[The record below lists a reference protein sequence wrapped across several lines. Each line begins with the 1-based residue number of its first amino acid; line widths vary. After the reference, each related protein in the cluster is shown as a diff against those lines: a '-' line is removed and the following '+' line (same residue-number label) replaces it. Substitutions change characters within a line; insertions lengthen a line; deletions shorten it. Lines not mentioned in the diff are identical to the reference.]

1 MPTVLVVANETIGG
15 SNLLDAVRE
24 RAQADQSTRFR
35 LVVPRTRPRSGLVI
49 YDEAVRDAAQ
59 VRVDLARSYLAREG
73 LQVEGDVGDPDPFT
87 ATLDEVAGGG
97 IDEIIIS
104 TLPATSSG
112 WLKRDLV
119 ERIRDASGL
128 PVTHVVTDLAGEGLP
143 FEVTLVVANRTAN
156 TDSLLARLKE
166 KAAEHGGDN
175 VFIVVVP
182 LDSGE
187 GNASAAARARLGNT
201 LDRLRGEGLLAAG
214 MIGDPDPYVATM
226 NALQFYTV
234 DTVIISTLPESRS
247 GWLRQDLLARVRKAS
262 NIEIEHVVAE
272 RVPAA
277 NEAA

>member
-15 SNLLDAVRE
+15 AKLLEAVRE
-24 RAQADQSTRFR
+24 RAHADPSTRFR

-59 VRVDLARSYLAREG
+59 VRVDLARSFMAREG
-73 LQVEGDVGDPDPFT
+73 LQVEGEVGDPDPYT
-87 ATLDEVAGGG
+87 AVMDAIGDGG

-104 TLPATSSG
+104 TLPVTTSG

-119 ERIRDASGL
+119 ERVRDATGL
-128 PVTHVVTDLAGEGLP
+128 PVTHIVTDLAGEGLP
-143 FEVTLVVANRTAN
+143 FDVTLVVANRTAN
-156 TDSLLARLKE
+156 TDQLLARLKE

-201 LDRLRGEGLLAAG
+201 LDRLRSEGLLAAG

-247 GWLRQDLLARVRKAS
+247 GWLRQDLIARVRKAS
-262 NIEIEHVVAE
+262 NIEIEHLVADRE
-272 RVPAA
+272 TADKAA
-277 NEAA
+277 

>member
-15 SNLLDAVRE
+15 ANLLEAVRE
-24 RAQADQSTRFR
+24 KARADPSTRFR

-59 VRVDLARSYLAREG
+59 VRVDLARSFMAREG
-73 LQVEGDVGDPDPFT
+73 LQVDGEVGDPDPYT
-87 ATLDEVAGGG
+87 AVMDAIGDGGV
-97 IDEIIIS
+97 DEIIIS
-104 TLPATSSG
+104 TLPVTSSG
-112 WLKRDLV
+112 WLKRDLI
-119 ERIRDASGL
+119 ERVRDATGL

-143 FEVTLVVANRTAN
+143 FGVTLVVANRTAN
-156 TDSLLARLKE
+156 TEPLLARLKE
-166 KAAEHGGDN
+166 KAAEHDGDN

-201 LDRLRGEGLLAAG
+201 LDRLRSEGLLAAG
-214 MIGDPDPYVATM
+214 MIGDPDPYAATM

-247 GWLRQDLLARVRKAS
+247 GWLRQDLIARVRKAS
-262 NIEIEHVVAE
+262 NIEIEHIVSE
-272 RVPAA
+272 RGTADQAA
-277 NEAA
+277 

>member
-15 SNLLDAVRE
+15 ANLLAAVRE
-24 RAQADQSTRFR
+24 RAQADPTTRFR
-35 LVVPRTRPRSGLVI
+35 LVVPRSRPRSGLVI
-49 YDEAVRDAAQ
+49 YDDAVLDAAQ
-59 VRVDLARSYLAREG
+59 VRVDLARSFMAREG
-73 LQVEGDVGDPDPFT
+73 LQVDGEPGDPDPYT
-87 ATLDEVAGGG
+87 ATMDAFRDGG

-119 ERIRDASGL
+119 ERIRDATGV
-128 PVTHVVTDLAGEGLP
+128 PVSHVVTDLAGEGLP
-143 FEVTLVVANRTAN
+143 FGVTLVIANHTAA
-156 TDSLLARLKE
+156 TDQLLARLKE
-166 KAAEHGGDN
+166 KAAEHDGDN

-201 LDRLRGEGLLAAG
+201 LDKLRAEGLLAAG

-247 GWLRQDLLARVRKAS
+247 GWLRQDLIARVRKAS
-262 NIEIEHVVAE
+262 NIEVEHLVAE
-272 RVPAA
+272 RASAEQAA
-277 NEAA
+277 

>member
-15 SNLLDAVRE
+15 ANLLEAVRE
-24 RAQADQSTRFR
+24 KAQADPNTRFR
-35 LVVPRTRPRSGLVI
+35 LLVPRTRPRSGLVI

-73 LQVEGDVGDPDPFT
+73 LQVEGEVGDPDPYT
-87 ATLDEVAGGG
+87 AVMDEVSAGG

-104 TLPATSSG
+104 TLPTTSSG

-119 ERIRDASGL
+119 ERIRDATGL
-128 PVTHVVTDLAGEGLP
+128 TVKHVVTDLAGEGLP

-156 TDSLLARLKE
+156 TDQLIGRLTE
-166 KAAEHGGDN
+166 KAAEHDGDN

-201 LDRLRGEGLLAAG
+201 LDRLRSEGLLAAG
-214 MIGDPDPYVATM
+214 MIGDPDPFVATM

-247 GWLRQDLLARVRKAS
+247 GWLRQDLIARVRKAS
-262 NIEIEHVVAE
+262 NIEVEHLVAD
-272 RVPAA
+272 RVPATEPA
-277 NEAA
+277 

>member
-15 SNLLDAVRE
+15 ANLLEAVRE
-24 RAQADQSTRFR
+24 KAHADPSTRFR

-59 VRVDLARSYLAREG
+59 VRVDLARSFMAREG
-73 LQVEGDVGDPDPFT
+73 LQVEGEVGDPDPYT
-87 ATLDEVAGGG
+87 AVMDAIGESPV
-97 IDEIIIS
+97 DEIIVS

-119 ERIRDASGL
+119 ERVRDATGL
-128 PVTHVVTDLAGEGLP
+128 PVTHIVTDLAGEGLP
-143 FEVTLVVANRTAN
+143 FDVTLVVANRTAN
-156 TDSLLARLKE
+156 TEPLLARLKQ

-201 LDRLRGEGLLAAG
+201 LDSLRSEGLLAAG

-247 GWLRQDLLARVRKAS
+247 GWMRQDLIARVRKAS
-262 NIEIEHVVAE
+262 NIEIEHIVAE
-272 RVPAA
+272 RDTADKAA
-277 NEAA
+277 

>member
-15 SNLLDAVRE
+15 AKLLEAVRQK
-24 RAQADQSTRFR
+24 AQADPSTRFR

-49 YDEAVRDAAQ
+49 YDDAVRDAAQ
-59 VRVDLARSYLAREG
+59 VRVDLARSFMAQEG
-73 LQVEGDVGDPDPFT
+73 LQVEGEVGDPDPYT
-87 ATLDEVAGGG
+87 AVMDAVADGGV
-97 IDEIIIS
+97 DEIVIS

-112 WLKRDLV
+112 WLKRDLI
-119 ERIRDASGL
+119 ERVRDATGL
-128 PVTHVVTDLAGEGLP
+128 PVTHVVTDLAAEGLP
-143 FEVTLVVANRTAN
+143 FDVTLVVANRTAN
-156 TDSLLARLKE
+156 TEPLLARLKE

-201 LDRLRGEGLLAAG
+201 LDRLRSEGLLAAG

-247 GWLRQDLLARVRKAS
+247 GWMRQDLIARVRKAS
-262 NIEIEHVVAE
+262 NIEIEHVVSERGTAE
-272 RVPAA
+272 QVA
-277 NEAA
+277 